1 MKVKEIRQEL
11 SKHDRNTL
19 EDIII
24 ELYKRVPKAKKEEFN
39 IDNFIINPIKEVK
52 KEVIPVSFNELQEEI
67 KYFLDCVDNEY
78 YSSPNKVISK
88 DERSKWRFKV
98 KKYIKELNKIDI
110 NNPYYKD
117 ATFFLIELFKRLSK
131 GTNYLLFSNWET
143 FRAVGISQDSFYD
156 LIVKRILINDYTKE
170 DVIKCINL
178 LEVEKD
184 PYDSSHYMF
193 EKFTSNINK
202 DKEEVINLLKDKVNT
217 LNKEIKTSK
226 GSTYD
231 KEEMVEGF
239 IISIMDLYV
248 SLNEIDTGIKYFKEN
263 YKYYNEEVKMYILLE
278 TLEKYELYS
287 YWIKEYE
294 ENKVDYRRSLV
305 EKYNELKNKEN
316 VLC

>member
-24 ELYKRVPKAKKEEFN
+24 ELYKRMPKAKKEEFN
-39 IDNFIINPIKEVK
+39 IDSFIINPIKEVK

-110 NNPYYKD
+110 NNPNYKD

-156 LIVKRILINDYTKE
+156 LIVKRILIDGYTIE

-184 PYDSSHYMF
+184 PYDSSDYMF

-226 GSTYD
+226 GSTYK

-263 YKYYNEEVKMYILLE
+263 YKHYDDETKMYILLE
-278 TLEKYELYS
+278 TLEKYEFYS

-294 ENKVDYRRSLV
+294 KNKVDYRRSLV